1 VKSLFAAYLMAS
13 ALVAGGAPAPDP
25 CADPALA
32 AKAASAQSLAKQ
44 RKFVEAETPARE
56 VLAVCATQPVGIAAL
71 GESLVGQKRYDEAIT
86 SLSAALGLKADLPHA
101 YLWRGYAYYYK
112 KQPDRMVGDFE
123 IFVKLAPT
131 APEAAAVKQQLA
143 ALKR

>member
-1 VKSLFAAYLMAS
+1 MKGLLAASLIAW
-13 ALVAGGAPAPDP
+13 ALVAGEAVAPDP
-25 CADPALA
+25 CADPALG
-32 AKAASAQSLAKQ
+32 AKAATAQGLARQK
-44 RKFVEAETPARE
+44 KFVEAEAPARE
-56 VLAVCATQPVGIAAL
+56 VLAACATHPVGIAAL
-71 GESLVGQKRYDEAIT
+71 GESLVGQKRYDDAIA
-86 SLSAALGLKADLPHA
+86 SLSAALGLKADPAYA

-123 IFVKLAPT
+123 TFVKLAPT